1 MIKGAIGGG
10 LLALV
15 AVATLVMIVRIAAS
29 SDLVD
34 ITDLEVGQ
42 CFDLDVDDPDEG
54 DAANIDLVDVVPCDQ
69 PHTAQ
74 AVLVGELNPDRDQP
88 YPDDDELFA
97 RADAR
102 CAEVPPDP
110 RFAVVSIVPTRS
122 TWNGRSGRFVCVAVP
137 FGLEPIVGDHDAVVR
152 V

>member
-1 MIKGAIGGG
+1 MIKGA
-10 LLALV
+10 LAAGALAV
-15 AVATLVMIVRIAAS
+15 IAVATLVMIVWIGAS
-29 SDLVD
+29 SDQIDV
-34 ITDLEVGQ
+34 TDLEVGQ
-42 CFDLDVDDPDEG
+42 CFDLAVDDADG
-54 DAANIDLVDVVPCDQ
+54 DAASVDLVDVVPCDE

-74 AVLVGELNPDRDQP
+74 AVLVGELNPGRDLP
-88 YPDDDELFA
+88 YPDDDELFS

-110 RFAVVSIVPTRS
+110 RFAVVSVVPTES

-137 FGLEPIVGDHDAVVR
+137 LGLEPVVGDHDAVVR